1 MKKVLTVV
9 GVAVIALSTMSL
21 GASAGALAE
30 ATSSALG
37 GIEFGGFL
45 DLSWTYNFQTPDLP
59 FGQGSNNSNVG
70 RVFDVDNED
79 LVNINLLNFYIDNLP
94 EDSGEVGFRV
104 DFGYGEDANIIAG
117 NDGIGANNLDLYQ
130 LFISYIAPVGNGLTI
145 DVGRFASWYGYEA
158 IESLKNDNFSR
169 SFMFGLSY
177 PHTHTGIRATYSI
190 NDMWEVS
197 GGVTQGWDTV
207 EDIND
212 SKSFHFAVRF
222 RPTEEIY
229 VQNAI
234 SYGPER
240 FNDNSNYRFLYDLV
254 ATWNVTEDWTIGAN
268 FDYGFDED
276 AIAAGTDDAS
286 WWALAGYVRY
296 DVNEDVYLA
305 LRGEYFGDDDSWA
318 TPQPGVGA
326 SDNLWEITATAGYQI
341 TEDLLGRL
349 EYRHDEADGD
359 IFWDDNIR
367 DQDSQDT
374 IALEVIYQF

>member
-1 MKKVLTVV
+1 MKKLIFT
-9 GVAVIALSTMSL
+9 ASLALIALTIISS
-21 GASAGALAE
+21 GAMAGALAE

-45 DLSWTYNFQTPDLP
+45 DLSWTYNFQTPDP
-59 FGQGSNNSNVG
+59 SNNGNIG
-70 RVFDVDNED
+70 RIFDVDSED
-79 LVNINLLNFYIDNLP
+79 LVNINMLNFYIDNLP
-94 EDSGEVGFRV
+94 EDAGEVGFRV
-104 DFGYGEDANIIAG
+104 DFAYGEDANITRG
-117 NDGIGANNLDLYQ
+117 YDGIGANNIDLYQ
-130 LFISYIAPVGNGLTI
+130 LYVSYIAPIGNGLTI
-145 DVGRFASWYGYEA
+145 DVGRFVTWYGYEV
-158 IESLKNDNFSR
+158 IESVKNDNFSR
-169 SFMFGLSY
+169 SCIFGMTV
-177 PHTHTGIRATYSI
+177 PFTHTGIRATYSI

-207 EDIND
+207 EDINE

-222 RPTEEIY
+222 RPTEDIY

-240 FNDNSNYRFLYDLV
+240 AGNNSDYLFLYDLV
-254 ATWNVTEDWTIGAN
+254 ATWSVTEDWTIGAN

-276 AIAAGTDDAS
+276 ALGTSDAN

-305 LRGEYFGDDDSWA
+305 LRGEYFGDDDSWR
-318 TPQPGVGA
+318 TPQPVVGA
-326 SDNLWEITATAGYQI
+326 SDNMWEITATAGYQI

-349 EYRHDEADGD
+349 EYRHDEADGN
-359 IFWDDNIR
+359 IFFDDAIR